1 MSGLRA
7 SSNIHLSSANQNASK
22 QSDSILQYKP
32 GLTSTLASQGSAG
45 SKTSTTSS
53 VASTSTKESNF
64 HSVLGGG
71 KQKIPVISEN
81 VDIRDTQDRSK
92 PNHDADVSSEWLND
106 VLLDT
111 QIPNI
116 DDPNV
121 LNQLQFVSPKTG
133 VFRPVVESNSVSSSV
148 RKSMSLGRGVK
159 LKKNNACSVM

>member
-1 MSGLRA
+1 M
-7 SSNIHLSSANQNASK
+7 
-22 QSDSILQYKP
+22 
-32 GLTSTLASQGSAG
+32 
-45 SKTSTTSS
+45 
-53 VASTSTKESNF
+53 
-64 HSVLGGG
+64 
-71 KQKIPVISEN
+71 ISEN
-81 VDIRDTQDRSK
+81 VDVRDTQDRSK